1 METCPNPAGAGPRV
15 GAITGW
21 GVPKGFGPEAGPG
34 CTMLLSVGRVLL
46 PNGTMSS
53 SADISTVRDDF
64 AACGWPFHDWLVT
77 PAAWVDAQQ
86 TPDAEPTAEDP
97 GTDGS

>member
-15 GAITGW
+15 GAITGC
-21 GVPKGFGPEAGPG
+21 GVPKGFGPEAGLG

-86 TPDAEPTAEDP
+86 TPDAEATAEDP
-97 GTDGS
+97 GADGS